1 MPGPAPRDPASGI
14 TRAALCQ
21 VAPDSSG
28 GAEVA
33 QGWASG
39 GAGPPPA
46 ALPDTCSFSTS
57 TFSLSSFLSVCR
69 ARHSFSSRSSF
80 IWKALYSL
88 SRTVF
93 YKKEKRQG
101 LFNLTEYEL
110 HYWIQQIKS
119 FEPLVGS
126 PEHVQFLQ
134 TLPNIQ
140 LAVFCTL
147 NYGHQLICFWCDK
160 MKIPLS
166 CFLKRSKVKK
176 KKTHQSTFN
185 NILYW

>member
-14 TRAALCQ
+14 TRVALGQ

-28 GAEVA
+28 EAEAA
-33 QGWASG
+33 QGWAPG

-69 ARHSFSSRSSF
+69 ARHSFSNRSSF

-93 YKKEKRQG
+93 YKEEKRQG
-101 LFNLTEYEL
+101 LCNLTEYEL
-110 HYWIQQIKS
+110 HYWLQQIKS
-119 FEPLVGS
+119 LEPFVGS
-126 PEHVQFLQ
+126 PEHIQFLQ
-134 TLPNIQ
+134 TLPNVQ
-140 LAVFCTL
+140 LAAFCTL
-147 NYGHQLICFWCDK
+147 NYGRAYDVTKWK
-160 MKIPLS
+160 YPLS

-176 KKTHQSTFN
+176 KSTFN
-185 NILYW
+185 SILYW

>member
-28 GAEVA
+28 EAEVA
-33 QGWASG
+33 QGWAPG

-46 ALPDTCSFSTS
+46 TLPDTCSFSTS

-93 YKKEKRQG
+93 YKEEKRQG
-101 LFNLTEYEL
+101 LCNLTEHEL
-110 HYWIQQIKS
+110 HYWLQQIKS
-119 FEPLVGS
+119 LEP

-134 TLPNIQ
+134 TLPNVQ
-140 LAVFCTL
+140 LAAFCTL
-147 NYGHQLICFWCDK
+147 NYGHQLMCLWCDK
-160 MKIPLS
+160 RKIPLS
-166 CFLKRSKVKK
+166 CFLKRSKVIKK
-176 KKTHQSTFN
+176 KCTFN
-185 NILYW
+185 SILYW

>member
-14 TRAALCQ
+14 TRVALCQ

-46 ALPDTCSFSTS
+46 AFPDTCSFSTS

-119 FEPLVGS
+119 FEP

-147 NYGHQLICFWCDK
+147 NYGHQLTCFWCDK

-176 KKTHQSTFN
+176 THQSTFN